1 MLTLIKNAH
10 IFSPQD
16 LGVQDVLVAGG
27 RIEAMGPELDI
38 PETLTEVYDATGQR
52 LVPGFVDSLVHVL
65 GGGGEGGFTTR
76 TPEVQMSD
84 LITAGV
90 TTLVGAL
97 GTDAIGRNLPALIT
111 KTKELKAQGI
121 HALFYT
127 GSYHLP
133 VDTLT
138 GDVQRDLVYLE
149 ECIGVGEVAI
159 ADHRGSQPQVFEL
172 ARLAADARVGGMLSG
187 KAGIVSIHVGDGQEH
202 LQLLHQV
209 SEQTEVPLTVFYPT
223 HINRNQ
229 SLLEAG
235 KQFAQAGGTID
246 LTTSSN
252 PDSLAYGEVKCARA
266 LQWLLDE
273 GVDSGRITCSSD
285 GHASLPEFD
294 EHGQLN
300 SLDVGQVSS
309 LFCEVRDAVLSEG
322 IPLAV
327 ALQTITSNPAR
338 LLKLPAKGRIE
349 PGLDADLVLLNDQLH
364 INGVML
370 GGCWMMRD
378 QQLMVKGR
386 FE

>member
-10 IFSPQD
+10 LYSPAD
-16 LGVQDVLVAGG
+16 LGIQDVLVAGG
-27 RIEAMGPELDI
+27 RIEAISSNLDMPESM
-38 PETLTEVYDATGQR
+38 VQVHDAAGR
-52 LVPGFVDSLVHVL
+52 ILVPGFIDSLVHVL

-76 TPEVQMSD
+76 TPEVQLSD
-84 LITAGV
+84 LISAGV

-133 VDTLT
+133 VGTLT

-149 ECIGVGEVAI
+149 ECVGVGEVAI

-187 KAGIVSIHVGDGQEH
+187 KAGIVSIHVGDGEEH

-209 SEQTEVPLTVFYPT
+209 SEQTEVPLAVFYPT

-235 KQFAQAGGTID
+235 KQFALAGGTID
-246 LTTSSN
+246 LTSSSN
-252 PDSLAYGEVKCARA
+252 PDSLAYGEVKCAQA
-266 LQWLLDE
+266 LQWLLAE
-273 GVDSGRITCSSD
+273 GVDVERITCSSD

-294 EHGQLN
+294 AHGQLN

-309 LFCEVRDAVLSEG
+309 LFNEVRDAVQSGDIRLE
-322 IPLAV
+322 V

-349 PGLDADLVLLNDQLH
+349 PGMDADLVLLNKDLQLEA
-364 INGVML
+364 VML
-370 GGCWMMRD
+370 GGQWMMSD
-378 QQLMVKGR
+378 QQLIVKGR

>member
-10 IFSPQD
+10 IYSPQD
-16 LGVQDVLVAGG
+16 LGIQDVLIAGG
-27 RIEAMGPELDI
+27 RIVAMGSNLDI
-38 PETLTEVYDATGQR
+38 PTTLTRVHDATGQL

-76 TPEVQMSD
+76 TPEVHMSD

-133 VDTLT
+133 VGTLT

-149 ECIGVGEVAI
+149 ECVGVGEVAI

-172 ARLAADARVGGMLSG
+172 ARLAADTRVGGMLSG
-187 KAGIVSIHVGDGQEH
+187 KAGIVSIHVGDGQEC

-235 KQFAQAGGTID
+235 RAFALAGGTVD
-246 LTTSSN
+246 LTSSSN
-252 PDSLAYGEVKCARA
+252 PDSQAYGEVKCSQA
-266 LQWLLDE
+266 LQWLLAE
-273 GVDSGRITCSSD
+273 GVDVERITCSSD

-309 LFCEVRDAVLSEG
+309 LFNEVRDAVLMEDV
-322 IPLAV
+322 PLEV

-338 LLKLPAKGRIE
+338 LLKLSAKGRIQ
-349 PGLDADLVLLNDQLH
+349 PDMDADLVLLNGDLL
-364 INGVML
+364 IDAVML
-370 GGCWMMRD
+370 GGRWMMQN
-378 QQLMVKGR
+378 QQLIVKGR